1 MAYVTD
7 GFDTALMEAMDSR
20 FSYQYPHECL
30 KDLYTKTTVSELKKA
45 GMKEEND
52 FSFSLYDEETIVPYL
67 PKFIKQEEKVSGTDR
82 GSAYHK
88 VMELFDFKLLLDTDS
103 EEERKALVNAEIE
116 RMLSDGKMS
125 QTYHDVISIPKIM
138 TFLESDISKRMAA
151 AAAKGK
157 LYKEQPFVLG
167 LPANRL
173 NEEFPSYET
182 VLIQGIIDAFFE
194 EDGRYV
200 VVDYKTDAVKTED
213 ELIKRYRTQLDYYAE
228 ALVQLSGHSLIDINP
243 NPEKIIYSFG
253 LGKEILL

>member
-1 MAYVTD
+1 M
-7 GFDTALMEAMDSR
+7 
-20 FSYQYPHECL
+20 
-30 KDLYTKTTVSELKKA
+30 
-45 GMKEEND
+45 
-52 FSFSLYDEETIVPYL
+52 
-67 PKFIKQEEKVSGTDR
+67 
-82 GSAYHK
+82 
-88 VMELFDFKLLLDTDS
+88 LDADS
-103 EEERKALVNAEIE
+103 EEERKALVNTEIE

-228 ALVQLSGHSLIDINP
+228 ALVQLSGHSLVDINP